1 MELVAALVAEHVGFA
16 KGGFRRRSRLL
27 SIKEGLM
34 RKIIALAIL
43 AVVAAAFFGLTV
55 PRHVLNTFGFAMVH
69 SAARRRQGRFRPYFG
84 GREGRF
90 VDPQRGSAGPVRRG
104 CKQGEDLGGEPQGE
118 VNRMWGAS
126 RAPPCG
132 SIVSSPEQ
140 KPEDLDAIL
149 RGAGGFQGLAVQPG
163 QGGPERI

>member
-1 MELVAALVAEHVGFA
+1 METASDGDRYREVVQPDQ
-16 KGGFRRRSRLL
+16 RLW
-27 SIKEGLM
+27 
-34 RKIIALAIL
+34 
-43 AVVAAAFFGLTV
+43 
-55 PRHVLNTFGFAMVH
+55 VH

-84 GREGRF
+84 GREGWS

-126 RAPPCG
+126 RAPPWG

-140 KPEDLDAIL
+140 KPEDFDTIL
-149 RGAGGFQGLAVQPG
+149 RGVGGFQGLAVQQAKADPNAFEPAAANENVPG
-163 QGGPERI
+163 DRTRSGER